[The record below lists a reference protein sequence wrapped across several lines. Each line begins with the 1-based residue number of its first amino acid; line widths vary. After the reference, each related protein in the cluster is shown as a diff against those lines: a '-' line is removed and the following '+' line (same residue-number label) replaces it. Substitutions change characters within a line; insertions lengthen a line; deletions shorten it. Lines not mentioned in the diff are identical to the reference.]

1 MSSHAVTY
9 ALLHRRGSRAFFLAR
24 TTQHVQSLRAVR
36 EVFRALVALGAV
48 IAWGGVCFLL
58 RG

>member
-24 TTQHVQSLRAVR
+24 TTQHLQSLLAGR
-36 EVFRALVALGAV
+36 EVLRALVALGAV
-48 IAWGGVCFLL
+48 IAWGGVCLLL

>member
-24 TTQHVQSLRAVR
+24 TTQHVQSLPGVR
-36 EVFRALVALGAV
+36 EALRALVALGAV
-48 IAWGGVCFLL
+48 IAWGCVCLLL

>member
-9 ALLHRRGSRAFFLAR
+9 ALLHRRSSRAFFLAR
-24 TTQHVQSLRAVR
+24 TTQHLQSLRAGR
-36 EVFRALVALGAV
+36 ELLRALVALGAV
-48 IAWGGVCFLL
+48 IAWGGVCLLL

>member
-24 TTQHVQSLRAVR
+24 TTQHLRSLRAGR
-36 EVFRALVALGAV
+36 EVLRGLVALGAV
-48 IAWGGVCFLL
+48 IAWGGVCLLL

>member
-24 TTQHVQSLRAVR
+24 TTQHLQSLQAGR
-36 EVFRALVALGAV
+36 EVLRALVALGAV
-48 IAWGGVCFLL
+48 IAWGGVCLLL

>member
-24 TTQHVQSLRAVR
+24 TTQHLQSLRAGR
-36 EVFRALVALGAV
+36 EVLRALVALGAV
-48 IAWGGVCFLL
+48 IAWGGLCLLL

>member
-24 TTQHVQSLRAVR
+24 TTQHVQSLRGVR
-36 EVFRALVALGAV
+36 EALRALVALGAV
-48 IAWGGVCFLL
+48 IAWGGVWLLL

>member
-9 ALLHRRGSRAFFLAR
+9 ALLHRRSSRAFFLAR
-24 TTQHVQSLRAVR
+24 TTQHLQSLRAGR
-36 EVFRALVALGAV
+36 EVVRALVALGAV
-48 IAWGGVCFLL
+48 IAWGGVCLLL

>member
-9 ALLHRRGSRAFFLAR
+9 ALLHRRSSRAFLAR
-24 TTQHVQSLRAVR
+24 TTQHLQSLRAGR
-36 EVFRALVALGAV
+36 EVLRALVALGAV
-48 IAWGGVCFLL
+48 IAWGGVCLLL

>member
-1 MSSHAVTY
+1 MSSHALTY

-24 TTQHVQSLRAVR
+24 TTQHLQSLRAGR
-36 EVFRALVALGAV
+36 EVLRALVALGAL
-48 IAWGGVCFLL
+48 IAWGGVCLLL

>member
-24 TTQHVQSLRAVR
+24 TTQHLQSLRAGR
-36 EVFRALVALGAV
+36 EVLRGLVALGAV
-48 IAWGGVCFLL
+48 IAWGGVCLLL

>member
-24 TTQHVQSLRAVR
+24 TTQHLQSLRAGR
-36 EVFRALVALGAV
+36 EVARAFVALVAV
-48 IAWGGVCFLL
+48 IAWGGVCLLL

>member
-9 ALLHRRGSRAFFLAR
+9 ALLHRRSSRAFFLVR
-24 TTQHVQSLRAVR
+24 TAQHLRSLRAGR
-36 EVFRALVALGAV
+36 EALRALLALGAV
-48 IAWGGVCFLL
+48 IAWGGVCLLL

>member
-9 ALLHRRGSRAFFLAR
+9 ALLHRRGSRAFFLAK
-24 TTQHVQSLRAVR
+24 TTQHLQSLGAGR
-36 EVFRALVALGAV
+36 EVLRALVALGAL
-48 IAWGGVCFLL
+48 IAWGGVCLLL

>member
-24 TTQHVQSLRAVR
+24 STQHLKSLELAR
-36 EVFRALVALGAV
+36 ESVRALVALGAV
-48 IAWGGVCFLL
+48 IAWACVGLL
-58 RG
+58 LWG

>member
-24 TTQHVQSLRAVR
+24 TTQHVQSWRGIR
-36 EVFRALVALGAV
+36 EALRALVALGAV
-48 IAWGGVCFLL
+48 IAWGGVCLL
-58 RG
+58 LKG

>member
-9 ALLHRRGSRAFFLAR
+9 ALLHPSRIARVFLAR
-24 TTQHVQSLRAVR
+24 TTQHLQSLRAGR
-36 EVFRALVALGAV
+36 EVLRALVALGAV
-48 IAWGGVCFLL
+48 IAWGGVCLLL

>member
-9 ALLHRRGSRAFFLAR
+9 ALLHRRGSRAFFLAK
-24 TTQHVQSLRAVR
+24 TTQHLPSLRAGR
-36 EVFRALVALGAV
+36 EVLRALVALGAL
-48 IAWGGVCFLL
+48 IAWAGVCLLL